1 MSILHWL
8 LMPRPCYLTHVLRLS
23 ICCSGLS
30 WHSFSGFVCFLISG
44 IGFEVI
50 PKVWQFDKSQLSHC
64 SLMFS
69 SDLALAMMRNSSTT
83 RIRLEIWDPPEAMIG
98 TIPRQKYTWK
108 VNHFFLF
115 YKVLLRQIQ
124 I

>member
-8 LMPRPCYLTHVLRLS
+8 LMPRPCYLTHVLRLN

-30 WHSFSGFVCFLISG
+30 WLSFNGFVCFLISG

-69 SDLALAMMRNSSTT
+69 SDLALAISDAKRLDHETSFGDLGPPGGNDWDNPSSKVH
-83 RIRLEIWDPPEAMIG
+83 LESQP
-98 TIPRQKYTWK
+98 
-108 VNHFFLF
+108 FFSILQG
-115 YKVLLRQIQ
+115 VA
-124 I
+124 

>member
-1 MSILHWL
+1 
-8 LMPRPCYLTHVLRLS
+8 MPRPCYLTHVLRLS

-50 PKVWQFDKSQLSHC
+50 PKVWQFDKSKLSHC

-69 SDLALAMMRNSSTT
+69 SDLALAISDAKRLDHETSFGDWGPPGGNDWDNPSSKVH
-83 RIRLEIWDPPEAMIG
+83 LES
-98 TIPRQKYTWK
+98 QL
-108 VNHFFLF
+108 FFSILQG
-115 YKVLLRQIQ
+115 VA
-124 I
+124 